1 MQFFLSIS
9 QQPLGT
15 SVAQQIAR
23 AAGARAAPP
32 PSMRVKPDFHAY
44 WIMKIV
50 FKLMFEKNKCQQ
62 NGFWFVFPLNKPSH
76 QYNHYDKYHQSLVT
90 SLLPGPSRC
99 LDNWVCAMRPQI
111 RLELFPQLPS
121 GESTPDTPNQLVH
134 PIIYIIY
141 I

>member
-1 MQFFLSIS
+1 MASGTFPKKVVLNMQFFLSIS

-50 FKLMFEKNKCQQ
+50 FKLMFEKNK
-62 NGFWFVFPLNKPSH
+62 
-76 QYNHYDKYHQSLVT
+76 NHH
-90 SLLPGPSRC
+90 
-99 LDNWVCAMRPQI
+99 
-111 RLELFPQLPS
+111 
-121 GESTPDTPNQLVH
+121 
-134 PIIYIIY
+134 
-141 I
+141 

>member
-1 MQFFLSIS
+1 MLFKWLLARSQKKVVLNMQFFFSIS

-50 FKLMFEKNKCQQ
+50 FKLMFEKKQ
-62 NGFWFVFPLNKPSH
+62 KS
-76 QYNHYDKYHQSLVT
+76 SLIE
-90 SLLPGPSRC
+90 
-99 LDNWVCAMRPQI
+99 N
-111 RLELFPQLPS
+111 
-121 GESTPDTPNQLVH
+121 
-134 PIIYIIY
+134 
-141 I
+141 